1 MGAIYLIRHGQAS
14 FASSDY
20 DKLSSIGNEQG
31 LILGKAL
38 AARKVVPDVLVCG
51 GMLRHRETAAQ
62 CLVGLGL
69 MEPGAQASWDEDSGW
84 NEYDHEAMLEA
95 YDPRFARKTNIAA
108 EMLKTGMDPR
118 RAFQELFSKAAA
130 RWVSGAHDD
139 DYDESF
145 QEFCARVEAALARL
159 TERLG
164 RSKTALVFT
173 SGGAISAVTRAL
185 LGLPAERTMP
195 LSYTLANAS
204 VTKVIVGGGG
214 VRLMSLNEHAHFEGL
229 DPKYL
234 TYR

>member
-20 DKLSSIGNEQG
+20 DKLSTIGNEQG
-31 LILGKAL
+31 RILGKAL

-51 GMLRHRETAAQ
+51 GMLRHRETAAG
-62 CLVGLGL
+62 CLTGLGVD
-69 MEPGAQASWDEDSGW
+69 ASWDEDSGW

-95 YDPRFARKTNIAA
+95 YDPRFTRKTNIAA
-108 EMLKTGMDPR
+108 EMLKSGLDPR

-145 QEFCARVEAALARL
+145 SEFCARVEAALARL
-159 TERLG
+159 TARLG

-173 SGGAISAVTRAL
+173 SGGAISAVARAL
-185 LGLPAERTMP
+185 LGLADERTMP

-204 VTKVIVGGGG
+204 VTKVIVGGSG

>member
-14 FASSDY
+14 FGSSDY
-20 DKLSSIGNEQG
+20 DKLSAIGNEQG
-31 LILGKAL
+31 RILGKAL

-51 GMLRHRETAAQ
+51 GMLRHRETATE
-62 CLVGLGL
+62 CLRGLGV
-69 MEPGAQASWDEDSGW
+69 EASWDEDSGW

-95 YDPRFARKTNIAA
+95 YDPRFARKTNLAA
-108 EMLKTGMDPR
+108 EMLKTGLDPR

-130 RWVSGAHDD
+130 RWVGGAHDE

-145 QEFCARVEAALARL
+145 AEFCARVEAALARL
-159 TERLG
+159 TARLE
-164 RSKTALVFT
+164 RSKTALVFS
-173 SGGAISAVTRAL
+173 SGGAISVVVRAL
-185 LGLPAERTMP
+185 LGLPDDRTMP

-204 VTKVIVGGGG
+204 VTKVIVGSSG

>member
-20 DKLSSIGNEQG
+20 DKLSSIGGEQSR
-31 LILGKAL
+31 ILGQAL
-38 AARKVVPDVLVCG
+38 AARKVTPDVVVCG
-51 GMLRHRETAAQ
+51 AMLRHRETASGCMAA
-62 CLVGLGL
+62 LSPA
-69 MEPGAQASWDEDSGW
+69 PGWDEDSGW

-95 YDPRFARKTNIAA
+95 YDPRFTRKTNIAA
-108 EMLKTGMDPR
+108 EMLKSGMDPR

-130 RWVSGAHDD
+130 RWVSGQHDE

-145 QEFCARVEAALARL
+145 GEFCARVEAALARL

-164 RSKTALVFT
+164 KSKTALVFT
-173 SGGAISAVTRAL
+173 SGGAISAVAKAL
-185 LGLPAERTMP
+185 LGLPNDRTMP

-204 VTKVIVGGGG
+204 VTKVIVGSGG

>member
-20 DKLSSIGNEQG
+20 DKLSTIGAEQSR
-31 LILGKAL
+31 ILGQAL
-38 AARKVVPDVLVCG
+38 AARKVTPDVVVCG
-51 GMLRHRETAAQ
+51 AMLRHRETAAG
-62 CLVGLGL
+62 CLAGLAPTLG
-69 MEPGAQASWDEDSGW
+69 WDEDSGW

-95 YDPRFARKTNIAA
+95 YDPRFTRKTNIAA
-108 EMLKTGMDPR
+108 EMLKSGMDPR

-130 RWVSGAHDD
+130 RWVSGQHDD

-145 QEFCARVEAALARL
+145 SEFCARVEAALARL

-164 RSKTALVFT
+164 KSKTALVFS
-173 SGGAISAVTRAL
+173 SGGAISAVARSL
-185 LGLPAERTMP
+185 LGLPDERTMP

-204 VTKVIVGGGG
+204 VTKVIVGSGG

-234 TYR
+234 TYS